1 MKKLINHFLQGL
13 LFTVPIVVTLW
24 VLVNSIIWIDSLLPF
39 QVPIK
44 IPGYSQFEIPGLG
57 LLAIFFLVTTVGYFG
72 TKYMRNPFTIYMEKL
87 VERAPLAKLI
97 YTSVKDLISAFV
109 GEKKRFNH
117 PVMVKLERNSEAYR
131 VGFIT
136 NDNLSDIGMGTENVA
151 VYFPFSYSF
160 MGELVIV
167 PRENV
172 KPINATGTD
181 MMKFIISGGVTEF
194 QADSR

>member
-1 MKKLINHFLQGL
+1 MKKLINYFLQGL
-13 LFTVPIVVTLW
+13 LFIVPITVTLW
-24 VLVNSIIWIDSLLPF
+24 VLFRAMIWIDSLLPF

-44 IPGYSQFEIPGLG
+44 IPGYNQIEIPGLG
-57 LLAIFFLVTTVGYFG
+57 LLAIFFLVTVIGYFG
-72 TKYMRNPFTIYMEKL
+72 TKFIRNPFTIYLEKL
-87 VERAPLAKLI
+87 VEKAPLAKLI

-117 PVMVKLERNSEAYR
+117 PVMVKLDRNSEAWR

-136 NDNLSDIGMGTENVA
+136 NDNLSQVGMGMENVA
-151 VYFPFSYSF
+151 VYLPFSYSF
-160 MGELVIV
+160 MGELIIV

-172 KPINATGTD
+172 KPINSSGTE

-194 QADSR
+194 